1 MMRSQVATQD
11 ANTPKKEP
19 RRALRGGSIRTS
31 WPDFAPS
38 QFQYSPRIRS
48 LGESSTGRTA
58 PECCHPVPPLLRAAS
73 LAARSQWDRRA
84 SSMGVPPLL
93 RAARL
98 AARSQWDRRASSMG
112 VYKRLGIRR
121 RKSASVCGHA
131 LETQGAD
138 PDAVAAFPTRPCCSV
153 SKPLIMFG
161 GRKVSRRRKNLWP
174 ILARSGFHF
183 WVSELNYYR

>member
-58 PECCHPVPPLLRAAS
+58 PECCHRVPPPLRAAS

-84 SSMGVPPLL
+84 SSMGVCN
-93 RAARL
+93 
-98 AARSQWDRRASSMG
+98 Q
-112 VYKRLGIRR
+112 LGIRR
-121 RKSASVCGHA
+121 RRSASVCGHA

-153 SKPLIMFG
+153 SKPLIMFA
-161 GRKVSRRRKNLWP
+161 GRKVSRRRKKLWP
-174 ILARSGFHF
+174 ILARSGFQF